1 MALLCVCAPQSIM
14 CMRHLGNVL
23 YSRLIFCTT
32 TKSKLISFCKQSRN
46 CTEKEKTERERER
59 KRARMCSVA
68 HSHIYSSIFY
78 SIELL
83 KCLRSRE
90 HLHIGPRCLKLQYIC
105 RILLC
110 QSQYCRR
117 VEWTGIFINECNKD
131 SQFTVYNT
139 WNCRIKTA
147 INELMNRMLVRLCVV
162 PLHFHCAV
170 FQWFQ
175 WCVRSVRICV
185 CLCIGMC
192 SYRESTGNHSLS
204 LLPLFRLS
212 YAFKLYNS
220 SINSFIVVVY
230 VFLNNT
236 LGLKGI
242 F

>member
-1 MALLCVCAPQSIM
+1 MCTTEPPQSIM

-46 CTEKEKTERERER
+46 CTEKEKTERERR
-59 KRARMCSVA
+59 RARMCSVA

-147 INELMNRMLVRLCVV
+147 INELMNRMLVRLCRRAIAF
-162 PLHFHCAV
+162 PLCCFFNGSNGV
-170 FQWFQ
+170 FGRYVF
-175 WCVRSVRICV
+175 
-185 CLCIGMC
+185 
-192 SYRESTGNHSLS
+192 
-204 LLPLFRLS
+204 
-212 YAFKLYNS
+212 
-220 SINSFIVVVY
+220 VY
-230 VFLNNT
+230 VFALVCVPTGNPLETICSHFFPCSDSFTPSSCTT
-236 LGLKGI
+236 LPLI
-242 F
+242 LSSLLCMFF